1 MSEANKMRI
10 TNAFVLDHA
19 VCPEGQYGANCA
31 STCTCNAT
39 NTDSCDAVSGNC
51 TCKNGW
57 EGKDCGTDNDECSQ
71 GSPCASVS
79 NSTCTN
85 TPGSYLCDCDVGFF
99 AYNGLCSGECM
110 GVRLLDR

>member
-1 MSEANKMRI
+1 MRI